1 MPFSRRF
8 RLFFPPFLGLPFLWI
23 VILGIAVSAGF
34 PPETEAQAGPPSR
47 EELRL
52 LNASA
57 GALRILRSA
66 PENRPLDFLLSKAR
80 GVMVFP
86 RVIKAGL
93 IFGAEGGNGAMA
105 ARLPDGAWSAPVFF
119 ALGGASIGVQLGVQ
133 RATLILVLMDDE
145 SVAGAMGKD
154 FMLGADV
161 TLAAG
166 KALATAEVST
176 ASASP
181 DVYFFSSTE
190 GLFLG
195 AGLNGKVLNLDGGA
209 NAAFYGE
216 DISPREVLFEGKH
229 REASGANIL
238 RDALSERRK
247 TGGRSQ

>member
-1 MPFSRRF
+1 MSFSRRF
-8 RLFFPPFLGLPFLWI
+8 RLFFFSFLWM
-23 VILGIAVSAGF
+23 VILGYAASAGLSS
-34 PPETEAQAGPPSR
+34 EAKAQEGPPSR

-57 GALRILRSA
+57 GALRVLRSA
-66 PENRPLDFLLSKAR
+66 PENRPLDFLISKAR

-86 RVIKAGL
+86 RVIKAGF